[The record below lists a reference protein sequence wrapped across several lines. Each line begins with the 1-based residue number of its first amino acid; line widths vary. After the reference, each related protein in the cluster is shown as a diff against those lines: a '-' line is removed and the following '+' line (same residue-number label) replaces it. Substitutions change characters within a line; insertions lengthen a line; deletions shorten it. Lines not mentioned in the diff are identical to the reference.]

1 MILFRRFGAWA
12 IVLVAAVLWL
22 NTGLTSAQAQ
32 DPNRTISRIEV
43 VGNQRIEAGTVISY
57 LTVRPGD
64 PFDPARLNE
73 SLKALVNTGLFAD
86 VAFQTRGNVLI
97 IAVEENPIINRIRF
111 DGNDRI
117 DDDELREEAQLR
129 PRQVFTRAKVRAD
142 VQRMLE
148 IYRAKGHFAAI
159 IEPKIVSLSQNR
171 VDLVYEIAEGPKSKV
186 RRINFIGNEAFSDGQ
201 LRGEMVSVEA
211 RWWKLFTSF
220 DTYDPDRL
228 AFDAEELRSFYQD
241 EGYADFRLISQV
253 SELTPDRKDFIV
265 TFVIDE
271 GETYNFGEIEV
282 ESEIRDIDP
291 DLFRRFLTIGQGDLF
306 TVSGISDSE
315 ENLTNAAG
323 VLGFAFVDIA
333 VDQTRN
339 RDDRTIDVKFTIES
353 APRVYVERIDIR
365 GNVRTLDRVIRREMR
380 LSEGDAFNL
389 SKQERSRQRIQQL
402 GFFREV
408 EIEQLPGSQR
418 DRIVLDVSVQE
429 EATGS
434 VSLSAAFSSFAAFQF
449 NFGLQQRNF
458 LGKGQNLSFN
468 FSISSL
474 QTNTSV
480 SFTEPWLFGRE
491 IRGGFDIFRTD
502 INNSVRGVQVS
513 AFEQESIGVT
523 LRSGLPLTEY
533 VGLGLN
539 YTIRSDDITTQ
550 ASADPVIDILLQQQN
565 GTFLTSQLGY
575 NLVYNTLNHPIRPT
589 RGTRA
594 TFSQNFAGLGGDIT
608 RLTTR
613 VDVDKFMPL
622 FYGFVLRL
630 GVEGGFVEGL
640 GEPVR
645 SQDAF
650 FLGGPR
656 IRGFDNSGIG
666 PRALDPDPDPDDDI
680 IPDSSDNLPLG
691 GNAFYLGT
699 AELFLPL
706 GEGARELGVQ
716 ASAFADVGSLFD
728 TDFEEF
734 AASQQQLDALNF
746 ADSSQPRLAVGFGV
760 SWESPFGP
768 FRIDLAWPLLQQENV
783 DNPQTLQFNVGTS
796 F

>member
-1 MILFRRFGAWA
+1 MSFFCRLAAWGVILVGLG
-12 IVLVAAVLWL
+12 VVAPRAVPPA
-22 NTGLTSAQAQ
+22 NAQTQTG
-32 DPNRTISRIEV
+32 TISRIEV

-64 PFDPARLNE
+64 RFDPQRLND

-86 VAFQTRGNVLI
+86 VAFQTRGSVLV

-111 DGNDRI
+111 DGNDKL
-117 DDDELREEAQLR
+117 DNDELQEEAQLR

-171 VDLVYEIAEGPKSKV
+171 VDLVYEISEGPKSKV
-186 RRINFIGNEAFSDGQ
+186 RRINFIGNKAFSDGE

-228 AFDAEELRSFYQD
+228 AFDASELRGFYQD
-241 EGYADFRLISQV
+241 QGYADFRLISQV

-265 TFVIDE
+265 TFVVDE
-271 GETYNFGEIEV
+271 GEIYTFGNIEV
-282 ESEIRDIDP
+282 ESEIRDINP
-291 DLFRRFLTIGQGDLF
+291 QLFRGFLNIREGATF
-306 TVSGISDSE
+306 SASGISNSVD
-315 ENLTNAAG
+315 NLTNAAG
-323 VLGFAFVDIA
+323 VLGFAFVNIA

-339 RDDRTIDVKFTIES
+339 REDRTIDVKFTVES
-353 APRVYVERIDIR
+353 APRVYVERIDVR

-408 EIEQLPGSQR
+408 EIEQLPGSQN

-434 VSLSAAFSSFAAFQF
+434 VSLSAAFSSFAAFSFQ
-449 NFGLQQRNF
+449 FGLQQRNF
-458 LGKGQNLSFN
+458 LGKGQNLAFN
-468 FSISSL
+468 FSISALS
-474 QTNTSV
+474 TNTSI

-491 IRGGFDIFRTD
+491 LRGGFDIFRTD
-502 INNSVRGVQVS
+502 INNTVRGVRIS
-513 AFEQESIGVT
+513 AFEQTSYGLT
-523 LRSGLPLTEY
+523 LRAGLPLTEY
-533 VGLGLN
+533 VGLGVN
-539 YTIRSDDITTQ
+539 YTIRSDDITPRTTGD
-550 ASADPVIDILLQQQN
+550 AVFNLLLNQQS
-565 GTFLTSQLGY
+565 GDFLTSQLGY

-613 VDVDKFMPL
+613 FDYDRFTPL
-622 FYGFVLRL
+622 WYGFVFRL
-630 GVEGGFVEGL
+630 GLEGGFVEGL
-640 GEPVR
+640 GQPVR
-645 SQDAF
+645 TQDAF
-650 FLGGPR
+650 FIGGPR

-666 PRALDPDPDPDDDI
+666 PRELLVDDDGTVL
-680 IPDSSDNLPLG
+680 DSSRQFPLG

-716 ASAFADVGSLFD
+716 ASAFADVGSLWD

-734 AASQQQLDALNF
+734 ATTQQQLNALNF

-768 FRIDLAWPLLQQENV
+768 FRIDLAWPILKQENV
-783 DNPQTLQFNVGTS
+783 DNTQTLQFNVGTS